1 MGLSPQECVA
11 LFEVALNRTGYTTS
25 HSYLMFNEDPS
36 LLELTHRIMKSSNRF
51 SEKQLDY
58 VSTMLIVKPI
68 HDTLMQKG
76 GLTSDFDD
84 SDKRRYSSVI
94 VFSAADDPLLN
105 FACISYSEH
114 GLRTPGGDKLDMS
127 EQDKLPPDYSGVMSM
142 LKEGEHLVRYMNK
155 SYFDKHGDETWVPV
169 FLREGKHFD
178 PLSG

>member
-1 MGLSPQECVA
+1 MEV
-11 LFEVALNRTGYTTS
+11 FEQV
-25 HSYLMFNEDPS
+25 
-36 LLELTHRIMKSSNRF
+36 

-105 FACISYSEH
+105 FPA
-114 GLRTPGGDKLDMS
+114 
-127 EQDKLPPDYSGVMSM
+127 
-142 LKEGEHLVRYMNK
+142 
-155 SYFDKHGDETWVPV
+155 
-169 FLREGKHFD
+169 
-178 PLSG
+178 